1 MSNALLGRHIV
12 DKNLFEELKEF
23 GFKDIDDIDIYK
35 KELKE
40 DPVIEKKTDM
50 QTYLYDRTVV
60 CPICGDKFKTPSVKS
75 SAYKTKGKESDF
87 YINYT
92 LINPYFYDIWLC
104 NACGYAAMKSDFD
117 KILQVERKL
126 ILQNITPQWTGRKY
140 PYVRDVNHAIERYKL
155 ALLNYIV
162 RKSKNSTKAI
172 TCLKIAWMY
181 RLKTEEKFKPLE
193 LKFIEEALT
202 GFKEAYYNEVFPIY
216 GMDKYATM
224 YLIGELYHRLGDYDN
239 SQIWLSN
246 VITTPGVK
254 FSLKELAK
262 DQKDIISIKKKQ
274 QENSQNTDTE
284 DAEPVIEDLSS
295 EDSSKNKKSLFSKLF
310 KK

>member
-1 MSNALLGRHIV
+1 M
-12 DKNLFEELKEF
+12 DKNLFEELKEI
-23 GFKDIDDIDIYK
+23 GFKNIDDIDIYK

-40 DPVIEKKTDM
+40 EPAIEKKTNM

-60 CPICGDKFKTPSVKS
+60 CPICGETFKTPSVKS
-75 SAYKTKGKESDF
+75 SAYKTNGKESDF

-92 LINPYFYDIWLC
+92 LINPYFYDVWLC
-104 NACGYAAMKSDFD
+104 NVCGYAAMKSDFD
-117 KILQVERKL
+117 KITQAERKL
-126 ILQNITPQWTGRKY
+126 ILQNITPQWSGRKY
-140 PYVRDVNHAIERYKL
+140 PDIRDENHAIERYKL
-155 ALLNYIV
+155 SLLNYIV

-181 RLKTEEKFKPLE
+181 RLKPEEKFRPLE

-202 GFKEAYYNEVFPIY
+202 GFKETYYNEAFPIY

-224 YLIGELYHRLGDYDN
+224 YLIGELYHRLNDYDN
-239 SQIWLSN
+239 ALIWLSN

-254 FSLKELAK
+254 VSLKELAR

-274 QENSQNTDTE
+274 QENTANAATQDN
-284 DAEPVIEDLSS
+284 EPLVEDLSH
-295 EDSSKNKKSLFSKLF
+295 EDSSKNKKSLFEKLF
-310 KK
+310 KKS